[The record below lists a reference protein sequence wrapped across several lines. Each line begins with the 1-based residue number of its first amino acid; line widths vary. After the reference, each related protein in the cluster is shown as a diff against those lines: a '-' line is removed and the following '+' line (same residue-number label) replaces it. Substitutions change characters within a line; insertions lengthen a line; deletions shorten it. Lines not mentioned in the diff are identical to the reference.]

1 MFEDYMD
8 FMKVQQDKW
17 EEEKRIE
24 EYDMEVEY
32 EDNSSND

>member
-17 EEEKRIE
+17 EEEQRQFEQDLEIE
-24 EYDMEVEY
+24 YTEER
-32 EDNSSND
+32 